1 MSSMGFLR
9 LTDKK
14 IIRDRLFIAAWTLY
28 LLSRLLAL
36 TEWHALSGSAV
47 FPSILQYMEYLS
59 AALAFLVIILNFIL
73 RKYSWKVVVTYGL
86 LAVITGLSAY
96 FSANRTFIL
105 VFLILGAAYGQ
116 SGKRILTIS
125 AILTAA
131 VLFVVVLCSQM
142 GLSKNVTWYRWGGNL
157 ADDKVR
163 ESLGFIY
170 ASTGAS
176 LYFGFILQ
184 YIFLRKERM
193 RFWEFVILELVQV
206 FFFIKTDSRLPFY
219 FGTAVIVLFFIASLF
234 KNHWRFTRHL
244 KGLVYAVPGIICVV
258 TVGGYFLFDPSSSF
272 WNKINGFLSNRMSL
286 GADALSDYGVK
297 VLGQPIIWIGNG
309 SGKIDGMYNY
319 VDCSY
324 LQILIQYGVLFLLA
338 VMVLYTIGMIRA
350 YKANDFWMITLFT
363 IICVYSITEPYLL
376 NLAVIPLPLLAVAKV
391 GEESIVYKKGWLKQI
406 FYTPRDK
413 QPGCSLKDG
422 QVSVKKNFV
431 MNTILTVSSFI
442 FPLITFPYISRV
454 LLADG
459 TGTVSFAKSIIA
471 YFLMF
476 SALGIPTYGIRACA
490 QVRDD
495 KAKLSKTAQE
505 LLIINVLMC
514 VVTYILLALA
524 LIFIPRLR
532 QERLL
537 FVILSST
544 MILNAIGMEWLFKAL
559 EQYTYITI
567 RSIIFNIIGVVFMF
581 LLVHQKSDYIV
592 YGAISV
598 GASSLGYI
606 LNLIYAGKYISLRPV
621 GHYDLKRH
629 LKPVLIFFSMACA
642 ITVYTNL
649 DLVMLGFMKTDT
661 DVGYYHAAIRIK
673 EILLAAITS
682 LGAVLLPRLSYYIQN
697 QMFEEFRKTTK
708 KAINFVFLFAVPL
721 MLYFLIFAKNGI
733 LLLSGADFMG
743 AILPMQILMPTLLL
757 IGLTNLLGMQI
768 LVPLGREKMV
778 LYSVIAGAVVDLMLN
793 AFLIPKYG
801 SIGAAIGTLAA
812 EIIVL
817 IVQLVALRKDNLSD
831 AFRTV
836 QYWKLVLAVILGCAV
851 SIWVRFLHVGNF
863 FTLLISAVLFF
874 AAYFALLYVLKEPMT
889 RNLVNLV
896 KAYFEKGKQENMT
909 E

>member
-1 MSSMGFLR
+1 MSSMELLK

-14 IIRDRLFIAAWTLY
+14 IIRDRLFITAWTLY

-36 TEWHALSGSAV
+36 TEWHALSESAA
-47 FPSILQYMEYLS
+47 FPSILQYMEYLA
-59 AALAFLVIILNFIL
+59 AALAFIVIVLNFIL
-73 RKYSWKVVVTYGL
+73 RKYIWKVVIAYGL
-86 LAVITGLSAY
+86 LAVVIGLSAY

-105 VFLILGAAYGQ
+105 VFLIFGAAYGQ

-125 AILTAA
+125 AILTAT
-131 VLFVVVLCSQM
+131 VIFVVVLCSQI
-142 GLSKNVTWYRWGGNL
+142 GLSQNVTWYRWGGDL
-157 ADDKVR
+157 AKDKVR

-184 YIFLRKERM
+184 YIFLRKERT
-193 RFWEFVILELVQV
+193 RAWEFAILELVQV

-219 FGTAVIVLFFIASLF
+219 FGTAVIILFFIESLC
-234 KNHWRFTRHL
+234 KTPWRFTRHL
-244 KGLVYAVPGIICVV
+244 KGLIYITPGILCVIA
-258 TVGGYFLFDPSSSF
+258 VGGYFLFDLSSSF
-272 WNKINGFLSNRMSL
+272 WNKINDFLSGRLSL
-286 GADALSDYGVK
+286 GVNALSEYGIK
-297 VLGQPIIWIGNG
+297 VLGQPVVWIGNG
-309 SGKIDGMYNY
+309 SGKMEGVYNY

-324 LQILIQYGVLFLLA
+324 LQILIQYGILFLLA
-338 VMVLYTIGMIRA
+338 VMVLYTIGMICA
-350 YKANDFWMITLFT
+350 YKAQDFWLIALFAV
-363 IICVYSITEPYLL
+363 ICVYSITEPYLL

-391 GEESIVYKKGWLKQI
+391 GEEPVTYKKGWLKQI
-406 FYTPRDK
+406 FYTPPSKRSDTLI
-413 QPGCSLKDG
+413 QDRT
-422 QVSVKKNFV
+422 VSVKKNFV

-454 LLADG
+454 LSADG
-459 TGTVSFAKSIIA
+459 TGTVSFAKSVIA
-471 YFLMF
+471 YFLML

-495 KAKLSKTAQE
+495 KEKLSRTAQE

-514 VVTYILLALA
+514 LVTYVFLTIA

-537 FVILSST
+537 FVILST
-544 MILNAIGMEWLFKAL
+544 TLILNAIGMEWLFKAL

-567 RSIIFNIIGVVFMF
+567 RSIIFNIIGVIFMF

-621 GHYDLKRH
+621 GHYDLKKH
-629 LKPVLIFFSMACA
+629 LKPVLVFFSMACA

-649 DLVMLGFMKTDT
+649 DLVMLGFMKNDT

-673 EILLAAITS
+673 EILLAIITS
-682 LGAVLLPRLSYYIQN
+682 LGVVLLPRLSYYIQN
-697 QMFEEFRKTTK
+697 QMFEEFRRTTK
-708 KAINFVFLFAVPL
+708 KAINFVFLFATPL
-721 MLYFLIFAKNGI
+721 MLYFLIFAKYGI
-733 LLLSGADFMG
+733 LLLSGTDFMG

-768 LVPLGREKMV
+768 LVPLGREKKV
-778 LYSVIAGAVVDLMLN
+778 LYSVIAGAVVDLILN
-793 AFLIPKYG
+793 AFLIPIYG
-801 SIGAAIGTLAA
+801 PAGAAIGTLVA
-812 EIIVL
+812 EISVL
-817 IVQLVALRKDNLSD
+817 VVQLIALRKDNLSE
-831 AFRTV
+831 AFCAV
-836 QYWKLVLAVILGCAV
+836 QYWKLILAVIIGSAV
-851 SIWVRFLHVGNF
+851 SFWVPFLRVGDF

-874 AAYFALLYVLKEPMT
+874 AAYFAVLYALKEPMI
-889 RNLVNLV
+889 RDIVNLV
-896 KAYFEKGKQENMT
+896 KAYFEKGKQENLT